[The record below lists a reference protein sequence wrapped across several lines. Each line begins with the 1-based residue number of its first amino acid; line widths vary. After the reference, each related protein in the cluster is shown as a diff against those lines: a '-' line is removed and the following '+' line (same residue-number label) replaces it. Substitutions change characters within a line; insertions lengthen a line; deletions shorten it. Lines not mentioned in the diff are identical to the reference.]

1 MLSASGEDRLKELV
15 TGQSLEGG
23 RASPCEEVGVEPTMC
38 PEQSRQE
45 FKAEIRKIIQVKKKN
60 TKNVVVALCEK
71 NKINNKTIV
80 QYAIPFIQNIYTI
93 FTRDGKIMGFVQ
105 ALWLQ
110 CHLKVS
116 SLKDNFFEEKR

>member
-1 MLSASGEDRLKELV
+1 MSRTKQARIQSGNQKNN
-15 TGQSLEGG
+15 TS
-23 RASPCEEVGVEPTMC
+23 EE
-38 PEQSRQE
+38 
-45 FKAEIRKIIQVKKKN
+45 KN
-60 TKNVVVALCEK
+60 KKNVVVALCEK

>member
-1 MLSASGEDRLKELV
+1 MGRTEGRKGILGVVPVLSASGEDRLKELV

-60 TKNVVVALCEK
+60 KK
-71 NKINNKTIV
+71 
-80 QYAIPFIQNIYTI
+80 
-93 FTRDGKIMGFVQ
+93 
-105 ALWLQ
+105 
-110 CHLKVS
+110 
-116 SLKDNFFEEKR
+116 KRSGCFM